1 MPTKLEKFA
10 EFESFDNCVTLFW
23 ENLSKG
29 FALKGKWHNE
39 HFKNQKPIVLEL
51 GCGKGEYTIGLAQKH
66 LEKNFIGVDIK
77 GNRIWTGAKQ
87 AIENK
92 MENVAFVRTKID
104 FIDYCFDT
112 NEVDEIW
119 ITFPDPQPQSPRAK
133 QRLTHKLFLDRY
145 KKFLKKGGIVHLKTD
160 STSLYEFTLEV
171 IAENKLPMIW
181 HTNDLYKNCPADRQ
195 ELVNIKT
202 YYEAMFTA
210 KGEDIKYICFKLD

>member
-66 LEKNFIGVDIK
+66 PEKNFIGVDIK

>member
-1 MPTKLEKFA
+1 MPTKREKFA
-10 EFESFDNCVTLFW
+10 EFESFQNCITLFW
-23 ENLSKG
+23 ENLNKG
-29 FALKGKWHNE
+29 FPLKGKWHKE

-66 LEKNFIGVDIK
+66 PEKNFIGVDIK

-87 AIENK
+87 ATESK
-92 MENVAFVRTKID
+92 MENVAFIRTKID
-104 FIDYCFDT
+104 FIDYCFEE
-112 NEVDEIW
+112 NEVDDIW

-145 KKFLKKGGIVHLKTD
+145 KKFLKKGGLVHLKTD

-171 IAENKLPMIW
+171 IAENKLSILW
-181 HTNDLYKNCPADRQ
+181 HTNDLYKNCPSDRQ

-202 YYEAMFTA
+202 HYETLFTA
-210 KGEDIKYICFKLD
+210 KGEDIKYICFRLN

>member
-29 FALKGKWHNE
+29 FALKGKWHKE

-66 LEKNFIGVDIK
+66 PEKNFIGVDIK

-145 KKFLKKGGIVHLKTD
+145 RKFLKKGGIVHLKTD

-171 IAENKLPMIW
+171 IAENKLPIIW
-181 HTNDLYKNCPADRQ
+181 HTNDLYKNCPVDRE
-195 ELVNIKT
+195 ELINIKT
-202 YYEAMFTA
+202 HYETLFTE

>member
-29 FALKGKWHNE
+29 FALKGKWHKE

-51 GCGKGEYTIGLAQKH
+51 GCGKGEYTIGLAEKH
-66 LEKNFIGVDIK
+66 PEKNFIGVDIK

-87 AIENK
+87 AIDNNLN
-92 MENVAFVRTKID
+92 NVAFIRTKID
-104 FIDYCFDT
+104 FIDYCFEA

-133 QRLTHKLFLDRY
+133 QRLTHTLFLDRY
-145 KKFLKKGGIVHLKTD
+145 KKFLKQDSIVHLKTD
-160 STSLYEFTLEV
+160 STGLYEFTLEV
-171 IAENKLPMIW
+171 IKENNLPLIW

-195 ELVNIKT
+195 ELINIKT
-202 YYEAMFTA
+202 HYETLFTA
-210 KGEDIKYICFKLD
+210 KGEDIKYICFKLG